1 MTQQQ
6 DITLGEARERL
17 EEARSRIADIEENTG
32 RYYELGEW
40 RIEGYENEAYYEELK
55 SFEER
60 ITKKIEELE
69 EEESDG

>member
-1 MTQQQ
+1 MSV
-6 DITLGEARERL
+6 ITLTEARERL

-69 EEESDG
+69 EEQFNE

>member
-1 MTQQQ
+1 MSV
-6 DITLGEARERL
+6 ITLTEARERL

-60 ITKKIEELE
+60 IIKKIEELE
-69 EEESDG
+69 EEESDE

>member
-1 MTQQQ
+1 MSV
-6 DITLGEARERL
+6 ITLTEARERL

-60 ITKKIEELE
+60 IIKKIEELE
-69 EEESDG
+69 EEQFNE

>member
-1 MTQQQ
+1 MSV
-6 DITLGEARERL
+6 ITLTEARERL
-17 EEARSRIADIEENTG
+17 EEARSRMADIEENTG

-69 EEESDG
+69 EEESDE